1 MKKIIYS
8 LTHRGLYSELVNL
21 ALAKVYADKYNYRLL
36 VNSRNWNSK
45 IDNGLSDW
53 FIPYFEETHSILTY
67 QEKIYNNEKPW
78 IGKIYYNPSAFW
90 GYWRERL
97 YNKIFKFFSP
107 TALLSKESFQRMHSG
122 DFLSQ
127 YSEGELLNAVS
138 NSFKK
143 FYNYNVL
150 TQNNISEKKQYI
162 NIPDNYISIHIRRGD
177 KIVTGEMEDIN
188 LNIYVDAIRK
198 YSYISNNIYIA
209 TDDVTVISYISK
221 KLSDIDIKIYYNKE
235 NKLKGFDEK
244 TYNLKSDSVR
254 RDEVLNMLFDMDMMI
269 NSSFFIGTFSSNVG
283 CVVAMYLG
291 LDKCHSIDVSWKI
304 V

>member
-97 YNKIFKFFSP
+97 YNKIFKFFNP

-143 FYNYNVL
+143 FYNYNAL
-150 TQNNISEKKQYI
+150 TQNSISEKKQYI
-162 NIPDNYISIHIRRGD
+162 NIPDNYISVHIRRGD

-198 YSYISNNIYIA
+198 YRYISNNIYIA

>member
-143 FYNYNVL
+143 FYNYNAL
-150 TQNNISEKKQYI
+150 TQNSISEKKQYI
-162 NIPDNYISIHIRRGD
+162 NIPDNYISVHIRRGD
-177 KIVTGEMEDIN
+177 KIVTGEMEDID
-188 LNIYVDAIRK
+188 LNIYADTIRK

-221 KLSDIDIKIYYNKE
+221 KLNDTDIKIYYNKE

>member
-97 YNKIFKFFSP
+97 YNKIYKIFNP

-143 FYNYNVL
+143 FYNYNAL
-150 TQNNISEKKQYI
+150 TQNSISEKKQYI
-162 NIPDNYISIHIRRGD
+162 NIPDNYISVHIRRGD

>member
-21 ALAKVYADKYNYRLL
+21 ALAKVYADKYNYQLL

-97 YNKIFKFFSP
+97 YNKIFKFFNP

-143 FYNYNVL
+143 FYNYNAL

>member
-97 YNKIFKFFSP
+97 YNKIFKFFNP

-143 FYNYNVL
+143 FYNYNAL
-150 TQNNISEKKQYI
+150 TQNSISEKKQYI
-162 NIPDNYISIHIRRGD
+162 NIPDNYISVHIRRGD

-221 KLSDIDIKIYYNKE
+221 KLSDIDTNIYYNKE

>member
-97 YNKIFKFFSP
+97 YNKIFKFFNP

-143 FYNYNVL
+143 FYNYNAL
-150 TQNNISEKKQYI
+150 TQNSISEKKQYI
-162 NIPDNYISIHIRRGD
+162 NIPDNYISVHIRRGD
-177 KIVTGEMEDIN
+177 KIVTGEMEDLD
-188 LNIYVDAIRK
+188 LNIYADAIRK
-198 YSYISNNIYIA
+198 NSYISNNIYIA

-221 KLSDIDIKIYYNKE
+221 KLDDTDIKIYYNKE

-244 TYNLKSDSVR
+244 TYNLKSDFVR

>member
-97 YNKIFKFFSP
+97 YNKIFKFFNP

-143 FYNYNVL
+143 FYKYNAL

-162 NIPDNYISIHIRRGD
+162 NIPDNYISVHIRRGD

-198 YSYISNNIYIA
+198 YRYISNNIYIA

-221 KLSDIDIKIYYNKE
+221 KLSDTDIKIYYNKE

-269 NSSFFIGTFSSNVG
+269 NSSLFIGTFSSNVG

>member
-97 YNKIFKFFSP
+97 YNKIFKFFNP

-143 FYNYNVL
+143 FYKYNAL
-150 TQNNISEKKQYI
+150 TQNSISEKKQYI

>member
-97 YNKIFKFFSP
+97 YNKIYKIFNP

-143 FYNYNVL
+143 FYKYNAL
-150 TQNNISEKKQYI
+150 TQNSISEKKQYI

>member
-97 YNKIFKFFSP
+97 YNKIFKFFNP
-107 TALLSKESFQRMHSG
+107 TALLSKESFQRMHSR

-143 FYNYNVL
+143 FYKYNAL
-150 TQNNISEKKQYI
+150 TQNSISEKKQYI

-235 NKLKGFDEK
+235 NNLKGFDEK
-244 TYNLKSDSVR
+244 TYNLKSDPVR

>member
-97 YNKIFKFFSP
+97 YNKIFKFFNP

-143 FYNYNVL
+143 FYKYNAL
-150 TQNNISEKKQYI
+150 TQNSISEKKQYI
-162 NIPDNYISIHIRRGD
+162 NIPDNYISVHIRRGD

-221 KLSDIDIKIYYNKE
+221 KLSDTDIKIYYNKD

>member
-97 YNKIFKFFSP
+97 YNKIFKFFNP

-127 YSEGELLNAVS
+127 YSEAELLNAVS

-143 FYNYNVL
+143 FYKYNAL
-150 TQNNISEKKQYI
+150 TQNSISEKKQYI

-177 KIVTGEMEDIN
+177 KIVTGEMEDIS

>member
-21 ALAKVYADKYNYRLL
+21 ALAKVYADKYNYQLL

-97 YNKIFKFFSP
+97 YNKIFKFFNP

-143 FYNYNVL
+143 FYNYNAL

-221 KLSDIDIKIYYNKE
+221 KLSDTDIKIYYNKE

>member
-97 YNKIFKFFSP
+97 YNKIYKIFNP
-107 TALLSKESFQRMHSG
+107 TALLSKESFLRMHSR

-143 FYNYNVL
+143 FYNYNAL
-150 TQNNISEKKQYI
+150 TQNSISEKKQYI
-162 NIPDNYISIHIRRGD
+162 NIPDNYISVHIRRGD

-188 LNIYVDAIRK
+188 LNIYLDAIRK
-198 YSYISNNIYIA
+198 YSFISNNIYIA

-221 KLSDIDIKIYYNKE
+221 KLSDIDINIYYNKE

>member
-21 ALAKVYADKYNYRLL
+21 ALAKVYSDKYNYRLM

-97 YNKIFKFFSP
+97 YNKIFKFFNP

-143 FYNYNVL
+143 FYKYNAL

-198 YSYISNNIYIA
+198 YRYISNNIYIA

>member
-97 YNKIFKFFSP
+97 YNKIFKFFNP

-143 FYNYNVL
+143 FYKYNAL
-150 TQNNISEKKQYI
+150 TQNSISEKKQYI
-162 NIPDNYISIHIRRGD
+162 NIPDNYISVHIRRGD
-177 KIVTGEMEDIN
+177 KIVTGEMEDID
-188 LNIYVDAIRK
+188 LNIYADTIRK

-221 KLSDIDIKIYYNKE
+221 KMSDIDTNIYYNKE
-235 NKLKGFDEK
+235 DKLKGFDEK

>member
-1 MKKIIYS
+1 MKIIIYS

-97 YNKIFKFFSP
+97 YNKIFKFFNP

-143 FYNYNVL
+143 FYKYNAM

>member
-97 YNKIFKFFSP
+97 YNKIFKFVNP

-143 FYNYNVL
+143 FYKYNAL
-150 TQNNISEKKQYI
+150 TQNSISEKKQYI
-162 NIPDNYISIHIRRGD
+162 NIPDNYISVHIRRGD

-221 KLSDIDIKIYYNKE
+221 KLSDTDIKIYYNKD

>member
-1 MKKIIYS
+1 MKIIIYS

-97 YNKIFKFFSP
+97 YNKIYKIFNP

-143 FYNYNVL
+143 FYNYNAL
-150 TQNNISEKKQYI
+150 TQNSISEKKQYI
-162 NIPDNYISIHIRRGD
+162 NIPDNYISVHIRRGD

>member
-97 YNKIFKFFSP
+97 YNKIFKFFNP

-143 FYNYNVL
+143 FYKYNAL
-150 TQNNISEKKQYI
+150 TQNSISEKKQYI
-162 NIPDNYISIHIRRGD
+162 NIPDNYISVHIRRGD

-188 LNIYVDAIRK
+188 LNFYVDAIRK
-198 YSYISNNIYIA
+198 YRYISNNIYIA

-221 KLSDIDIKIYYNKE
+221 KLSDTDIKIYYNKD

>member
-97 YNKIFKFFSP
+97 YNKIFKFFNP

-143 FYNYNVL
+143 FYKYNAL
-150 TQNNISEKKQYI
+150 TQNTISEKKQYI
-162 NIPDNYISIHIRRGD
+162 NIPDNYISVHIRRGD

-235 NKLKGFDEK
+235 NKLKGFEEK

>member
-21 ALAKVYADKYNYRLL
+21 ALAKVYADKYNYLL
-36 VNSRNWNSK
+36 MVNSRNWNSK

-97 YNKIFKFFSP
+97 YNKIFKFFNP

-143 FYNYNVL
+143 FYKYNAL
-150 TQNNISEKKQYI
+150 TQNSISEKKQYI
-162 NIPDNYISIHIRRGD
+162 NIPDNYISVHIRRGD

>member
-143 FYNYNVL
+143 FYNYNAL
-150 TQNNISEKKQYI
+150 TQNSISEKKQYI
-162 NIPDNYISIHIRRGD
+162 NIPDNYISVHIRRGD

-188 LNIYVDAIRK
+188 LNIYLDAIRK
-198 YSYISNNIYIA
+198 YSFISNNIYIA

>member
-97 YNKIFKFFSP
+97 YNKIYKIFNP

-291 LDKCHSIDVSWKI
+291 LDKCHSIDVSWKM

>member
-97 YNKIFKFFSP
+97 YNKIFKFFNP

-143 FYNYNVL
+143 FYNYNAL
-150 TQNNISEKKQYI
+150 TQNSISEKKQYI
-162 NIPDNYISIHIRRGD
+162 NIPDNYISVHIRRGD

-198 YSYISNNIYIA
+198 YRYISNNIYIA

-221 KLSDIDIKIYYNKE
+221 KLSDIDTNIYYNKE

>member
-1 MKKIIYS
+1 MKIIIYS

-97 YNKIFKFFSP
+97 YNKIFKFFNP

-143 FYNYNVL
+143 FYKYNAL
-150 TQNNISEKKQYI
+150 TQNSISEKKQYI
-162 NIPDNYISIHIRRGD
+162 NIPDNYISVHIRRGD

>member
-67 QEKIYNNEKPW
+67 QEKIYNNDKPW

-97 YNKIFKFFSP
+97 YNKIFKFFNP

-143 FYNYNVL
+143 FYKYNAL
-150 TQNNISEKKQYI
+150 TQNSISEKKQYI
-162 NIPDNYISIHIRRGD
+162 NIPDNYISVHIRRGD

-198 YSYISNNIYIA
+198 YRYISNNIYIA

-221 KLSDIDIKIYYNKE
+221 KLSDTDIKIYYNKD

>member
-97 YNKIFKFFSP
+97 YNKIFKFFNP

-143 FYNYNVL
+143 FYKYNAL
-150 TQNNISEKKQYI
+150 TQNSISEKKQYI

-177 KIVTGEMEDIN
+177 KIVTGEMEDIS

>member
-1 MKKIIYS
+1 MKIIIYS

-97 YNKIFKFFSP
+97 YNKIFKFFNP

-143 FYNYNVL
+143 FYKYNAL
-150 TQNNISEKKQYI
+150 TQNSISEKKQYI
-162 NIPDNYISIHIRRGD
+162 NIPDNYISVHIRRGD

-221 KLSDIDIKIYYNKE
+221 KLSDIDTNIYYNKE

>member
-97 YNKIFKFFSP
+97 YNKIFKFFNP

-143 FYNYNVL
+143 FYKYNAL
-150 TQNNISEKKQYI
+150 TQNSISEKKQYI

-198 YSYISNNIYIA
+198 YRYISNNIYIA

>member
-1 MKKIIYS
+1 MKIIIYS

-97 YNKIFKFFSP
+97 YNKIFKFFNP

-143 FYNYNVL
+143 FYKYNAL
-150 TQNNISEKKQYI
+150 TQNSISEKKQYI
-162 NIPDNYISIHIRRGD
+162 NIPDNYISVHIRRGD
-177 KIVTGEMEDIN
+177 KIVTGEMEDID
-188 LNIYVDAIRK
+188 LNIYADTIRK

-221 KLSDIDIKIYYNKE
+221 KMSDIDTNIYYNKE

>member
-97 YNKIFKFFSP
+97 YNKIFKFFNP

-143 FYNYNVL
+143 FYKYNAL

-162 NIPDNYISIHIRRGD
+162 NIPDNYISVHIRRGD

>member
-1 MKKIIYS
+1 MKIIIYS

-21 ALAKVYADKYNYRLL
+21 ALAKVYADKYNYRLM

-97 YNKIFKFFSP
+97 YNKIFKFFNP

>member
-97 YNKIFKFFSP
+97 YNKIYKIFNP

-221 KLSDIDIKIYYNKE
+221 KLNDIDINIYYNKD

>member
-97 YNKIFKFFSP
+97 YNKIFKFFNP

-143 FYNYNVL
+143 FYNYNAL

>member
-97 YNKIFKFFSP
+97 YNKIFKFFNP

-162 NIPDNYISIHIRRGD
+162 NIPDNYISVHIRRGD

-221 KLSDIDIKIYYNKE
+221 KLSDTDIKIYYNKE

>member
-97 YNKIFKFFSP
+97 YNKIYNIFNP

-143 FYNYNVL
+143 FYKYNAL
-150 TQNNISEKKQYI
+150 TQNSISEKKQYI
-162 NIPDNYISIHIRRGD
+162 NIPDNYISVHIRRGD
-177 KIVTGEMEDIN
+177 KIVTGEMEDLD
-188 LNIYVDAIRK
+188 LNIYADAIRK
-198 YSYISNNIYIA
+198 NSYISNNIYIA

-221 KLSDIDIKIYYNKE
+221 KLDDTDIKIYYNKE

-244 TYNLKSDSVR
+244 TYNLKSDFVR

>member
-97 YNKIFKFFSP
+97 YNKIFKFFNP

-143 FYNYNVL
+143 FYKYNAL

-162 NIPDNYISIHIRRGD
+162 NIPDNYISVHIRRGD

-244 TYNLKSDSVR
+244 TYNLKSDFVR

>member
-97 YNKIFKFFSP
+97 YNKIFKFFNP

-143 FYNYNVL
+143 FYKYNAL
-150 TQNNISEKKQYI
+150 TQNSISEKKQYI

-177 KIVTGEMEDIN
+177 KIVTGEMEDIS

-291 LDKCHSIDVSWKI
+291 LNKCHSIDVSWKI